1 MISNVTSNLLLQMCE
16 ESRQANG
23 VHHPLTQFYATSFME
38 VFCEETGEGKVHFPD
53 GLTYTHTPQNR
64 VIH

>member
-1 MISNVTSNLLLQMCE
+1 MISNVTSNLLLQMWE
-16 ESRQANG
+16 ESRHVNG
-23 VHHPLTQFYATSFME
+23 VHHPLTQFNATSFME

-53 GLTYTHTPQNR
+53 GLTYTHTPHNR

>member
-23 VHHPLTQFYATSFME
+23 VQHPLTQFYATSFME

-53 GLTYTHTPQNR
+53 GLTYTHTPHNR

>member
-38 VFCEETGEGKVHFPD
+38 VFARKLEKARCIFLMG
-53 GLTYTHTPQNR
+53 
-64 VIH
+64 

>member
-38 VFCEETGEGKVHFPD
+38 VFCEETGEGKVHFLM
-53 GLTYTHTPQNR
+53 G
-64 VIH
+64 